1 MFTSHTVR
9 YIMDMFCPNIKDN
22 IKDRCMEN
30 KKDNDKGHN
39 EQSIGK
45 TAYSAVFG
53 NNHFHAF
60 IFKKTEK
67 LVSALY
73 LVTSF
78 VPENEPIRITL
89 RGKSLCLLSDT
100 MSLRTLSHK
109 MLPSAIS
116 TVVATILEIIALLE
130 IGRDSGYVSEMN
142 VSVLKEEYL
151 TLGAMLKRKG
161 AGIVPQGVEI
171 TEEMLAV
178 PDMYL
183 AQLYSNNTYGRQSSQ
198 KRITQTQK
206 SRTAAAKGTV
216 SEHGAQDRH
225 SDRKQ
230 HILKLIK
237 TRGAVSVKEV
247 ATVVLDCSEKT
258 LQRELLSLVKV
269 GILKKKGEKRWSTY
283 SLV

>member
-1 MFTSHTVR
+1 
-9 YIMDMFCPNIKDN
+9 
-22 IKDRCMEN
+22 MED
-30 KKDNDKGHN
+30 KKDNHKGHN
-39 EQSIGK
+39 EQNIIRSAHSI
-45 TAYSAVFG
+45 VFG

-78 VPENEPIRITL
+78 VPENEPMRITL
-89 RGKSLCLLSDT
+89 REKSLYLLSDT

-109 MLPSAIS
+109 LLPPAIS
-116 TVVATILEIIALLE
+116 TVVATILEITALLE
-130 IGRDSGYVSEMN
+130 IGKDSGYVSEMN
-142 VSVLKEEYL
+142 ASVLKEEYL
-151 TLGAMLKRKG
+151 ALGTMLKRKG
-161 AGIVPQGVEI
+161 SGITPQGIEI
-171 TEEMLAV
+171 TEEILAV

-183 AQLYSNNTYGRQSSQ
+183 AQLYPNHAYGEEGSQ
-198 KRITQTQK
+198 KHTAQTQK
-206 SRTAAAKGTV
+206 SHTVTTKGIA
-216 SEHGAQDRH
+216 SEYKTQARY

-237 TRGAVSVKEV
+237 IKGTVSIKDV
-247 ATVVLDCSEKT
+247 ATEVRDCSEKT